1 MNFRII
7 SAQAGNM
14 MAAPAKRKACIR
26 LAMLSTLL
34 AGVLAGCWAGIFQL
48 YAATTERVVTDYH
61 TGLAISGFDP
71 VGYFTNSKAMVGRAD
86 IETRYAGA
94 TWRFINEGNR
104 AAFIDHP
111 EVYLPV
117 FGGYDP
123 MGVARGVAVAG
134 HPAVWLIA
142 GERLYLFHNAQ
153 TREAFLAEPERFL
166 ELAKKTWP
174 VVESTLVQ

>member
-1 MNFRII
+1 
-7 SAQAGNM
+7 M
-14 MAAPAKRKACIR
+14 MATLAKRKPCIRPAMR
-26 LAMLSTLL
+26 LAMLAGML
-34 AGVLAGCWAGIFQL
+34 AGGWMGIFHL
-48 YAATTERVVTDYH
+48 HAATTERVVTDYH

-71 VGYFTNSKAMVGRAD
+71 VGYFTHSKAMVGRAD

-104 AAFIDHP
+104 AAFVDHP

-123 MGVARGVAVAG
+123 TGVARGIAVAG

-142 GERLYLFHNAQ
+142 NKRLYLFHTAQ
-153 TREAFLAEPERFL
+153 TREAFLVEPERL
-166 ELAKKTWP
+166 IELAKKAWP
-174 VVESTLVQ
+174 EVESALVQ